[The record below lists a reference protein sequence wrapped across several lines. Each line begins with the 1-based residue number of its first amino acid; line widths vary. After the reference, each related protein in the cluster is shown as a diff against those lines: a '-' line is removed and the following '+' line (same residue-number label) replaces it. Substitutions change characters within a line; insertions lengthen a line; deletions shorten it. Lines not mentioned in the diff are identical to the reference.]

1 MNSKMVI
8 GLILV
13 FFGLRIIVQSRRTVA
28 NEVTLPTVAAQR
40 KRAGTFTAPFMVL
53 FGLFQFFTGLSGWN
67 PDFDP
72 AAREYVLATSPY
84 LEKYTSADEQLM
96 RPIRKWLVQ
105 QPTDLEEFDA
115 AYEKVQDRL
124 VELRNGIESI
134 TVPETDKGIRWRDQV
149 FDYLD
154 FEEKCIASYHDY
166 MSSRIA
172 TKTLDGSEEMKDA
185 IFRLGQLDASRQEMA
200 LFVSKVANE
209 CAN

>member
-105 QPTDLEEFDA
+105 QPTDL
-115 AYEKVQDRL
+115 DR
-124 VELRNGIESI
+124 
-134 TVPETDKGIRWRDQV
+134 
-149 FDYLD
+149 
-154 FEEKCIASYHDY
+154 ASAH
-166 MSSRIA
+166 
-172 TKTLDGSEEMKDA
+172 
-185 IFRLGQLDASRQEMA
+185 
-200 LFVSKVANE
+200 
-209 CAN
+209 